1 MSEYL
6 HLNTPSS
13 ATKVLPFRGRGQL
26 RRNLFM
32 KQFFLFSFF
41 LLVGFAASAKK
52 HFTWS
57 PNLKKAYKKVLALRF
72 EEAEALIVQE
82 RMQDGENLMVYHVEN
97 YLDFFRVYIN
107 EEEAEFERLEENKDR
122 RLDKIKDGDENSPYY
137 LYLQATTRLHWAMA
151 RLKFEEYATAAFE
164 VNKAFKLLT
173 KNVEK
178 FPDFMPNK
186 KELGILHAAVGTIPD
201 NYRWMVEMLSSL
213 EGTFEQGK
221 RELEE
226 VIVYAQRND
235 FIYEEEIYVLYSYL
249 LLHLGN
255 DANASWK
262 IINTGK
268 LNPQKSL
275 MGTFIMA
282 NIAMRTGRGDDA
294 IAILKNRP
302 SGGAYHSFYYLDYM
316 LGLAKLQR
324 LDRDADVYLKK
335 YVNRFGGKNFIKD
348 AYQKL
353 AWHAL
358 LFNNQSEY
366 QRYNNLVK
374 SKGTTVVGSDKSALK
389 EAKAG
394 EIPNTYLLKARLLF
408 DGGHFQKAYDLLST
422 QCETDFKTKKTQLE
436 RSYRMGRI
444 THELQQYRYALGFY
458 QTTIDEGKNEG
469 WYFAC
474 RAALE
479 RGHIFEKQGK
489 IADAKAAYNLCL
501 SIKPDEHKTGLHQQA
516 KAGLGRLK

>member
-1 MSEYL
+1 
-6 HLNTPSS
+6 
-13 ATKVLPFRGRGQL
+13 
-26 RRNLFM
+26 M
-32 KQFFLFSFF
+32 KQYFFLILFLSDCFS
-41 LLVGFAASAKK
+41 VSAKS

-57 PNLKKAYKKVLALRF
+57 PKLKNAYKKVLALRF
-72 EEAEALIVQE
+72 DEANFLIAQE
-82 RMQDGENLMVYHVEN
+82 KNQDSENLMVYHVEN

-107 EEEAEFERLEENKDR
+107 EEDVEFNRLEGNKDR
-122 RLDKIKDGDENSPYY
+122 RLAKIKEGDENSPYY

-221 RELEE
+221 QELEE
-226 VIVYAQRND
+226 VIAYAQRND

-255 DANASWK
+255 DAEASWK

-268 LNPQKSL
+268 LNTKNSL
-275 MGTFIMA
+275 MGTFIVA
-282 NIAMRTGRGDDA
+282 NIAMRTDRGDDA
-294 IAILKNRP
+294 ITILKNRP
-302 SGGAYHSFYYLDYM
+302 AGAAYHSFHYLDYM

-324 LDRDADVYLKK
+324 LDKDADVYLKK

-358 LFNNQSEY
+358 LFNNQAEY

-394 EIPNTYLLKARLLF
+394 EVPNTYLLKARLLF

-444 THELQQYRYALGFY
+444 THKLQQDRYALDFY
-458 QTTIDEGKNEG
+458 QTTIEEGKNEG

-479 RGHIFEKQGK
+479 RGHIFEKQRK
-489 IADAKAAYNLCL
+489 FSEAKAAYNLCL
-501 SIKPDEHKTGLHQQA
+501 TIKPDEHKTGLHQQA
-516 KAGLGRLK
+516 KAGLSRLN

>member
-1 MSEYL
+1 
-6 HLNTPSS
+6 
-13 ATKVLPFRGRGQL
+13 
-26 RRNLFM
+26 M
-32 KQFFLFSFF
+32 KQIF
-41 LLVGFAASAKK
+41 LLIFCFSSFLASAES
-52 HFTWS
+52 HFTWT
-57 PNLKKAYKKVLALRF
+57 PNLKNAYKKVLALRF
-72 EEAEALIVQE
+72 KEANSLLAQE
-82 RMQDGENLMVYHVEN
+82 RINDSENLMVYHVEN
-97 YLDFFRVYIN
+97 YIDFFRVYIN
-107 EEEAEFERLEENKDR
+107 EEKSEFDRLEANKNR
-122 RLDKIKDGDENSPYY
+122 RLDKIEEGDENSPYY

-151 RLKFEEYATAAFE
+151 RLKFEEYTTAAFE

-178 FPDFMPNK
+178 FPDFLPNK

-226 VIVYAQRND
+226 VISYAQRQD
-235 FIYEEEIYVLYSYL
+235 FIYEEEIYVLYGYL

-255 DANASWK
+255 DADGSWE
-262 IINTGK
+262 IINTGH
-268 LNPQKSL
+268 LNAKKSL

-282 NIAMRTGRGDDA
+282 NIAMRTDRGDDA
-294 IAILKNRP
+294 IAVLKNRP
-302 SGGAYHSFYYLDYM
+302 SGAAYHPFYYLDYM

-324 LDRDADVYLKK
+324 LDKDADVYLKR
-335 YVNRFGGKNFIKD
+335 YVERFKGMNFIKD

-358 LFNNQSEY
+358 LFDNESTY
-366 QRYNNLVK
+366 QQYNNLVK
-374 SKGTTVVGSDKSALK
+374 SKGAEIVGSDKSALK
-389 EAKAG
+389 DAKAG
-394 EIPNTYLLKARLLF
+394 EVPNVYLLKARLLF

-436 RSYRMGRI
+436 HSYRMGRI
-444 THELQQYRYALGFY
+444 THKLNQDRYALDFY
-458 QTTIDEGKNEG
+458 QATIDNGKHEG

-489 IADAKAAYNLCL
+489 ISEAKAAYSLCL
-501 SIKPDEHKTGLHQQA
+501 SIKPDEHKTGLHQQG
-516 KAGLGRLK
+516 KAGLSRLK